1 MKNLFLMSGFCIPL
15 EDLMNNYS
23 EYMNS
28 FTFNLSKL
36 CVIINNTFLVPLM
49 KQNEA
54 KYLES

>member
-1 MKNLFLMSGFCIPL
+1 MSGFCVLL
-15 EDLMNNYS
+15 EDLMHNYS

-28 FTFNLSKL
+28 FTSNLSKL
-36 CVIINNTFLVPLM
+36 CVIINNAFLVPLM